1 MSRRKEE
8 YALYE
13 GDKFIDLGTIEYLAK
28 REGVQPHTIMFYQS
42 PSYKR
47 RIKDKDNRKVL
58 IKIERD
64 Y

>member
-1 MSRRKEE
+1 MRKPVE
-8 YALYE
+8 YALYK
-13 GDKFIDLGTIEYLAK
+13 GDELIMIGTIKKIAE
-28 REGVQPHTIMFYQS
+28 EMGVQEHTIRFYQR

-47 RIKDKDNRKVL
+47 RGKNNRKVL